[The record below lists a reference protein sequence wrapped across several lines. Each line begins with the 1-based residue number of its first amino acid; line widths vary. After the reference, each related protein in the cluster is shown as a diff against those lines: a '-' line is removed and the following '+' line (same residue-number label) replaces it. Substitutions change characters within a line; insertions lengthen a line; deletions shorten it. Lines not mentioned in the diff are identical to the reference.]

1 MTIAKRSENEKKKGS
16 VLCTKAFHQVNSQ
29 PISRLFAVVD
39 YALQDLRCGGET
51 EIYIV
56 TDYCSGLRNFKY
68 YDRNIEVSIV
78 EEFDDNL
85 TELYFYVILA
95 VFADPSKRIIRKV
108 VRSLVQSFKSED
120 IEEDKGRFI
129 NLSPWLNAIV
139 SCLVAAGKR
148 QSALSWMLSAAS
160 SRDSSHSSSNATSE
174 NTSASNSSSNAIP
187 ANLPQSSSNAES
199 G

>member
-1 MTIAKRSENEKKKGS
+1 MQRIADNITTVSRDFSTCSILSSILIQVFLLGMTIAKRSENEKKKGS

-95 VFADPSKRIIRKV
+95 VSNLHHYKNNV
-108 VRSLVQSFKSED
+108 SLPVTFRLFS
-120 IEEDKGRFI
+120 
-129 NLSPWLNAIV
+129 L
-139 SCLVAAGKR
+139 
-148 QSALSWMLSAAS
+148 
-160 SRDSSHSSSNATSE
+160 
-174 NTSASNSSSNAIP
+174 
-187 ANLPQSSSNAES
+187 
-199 G
+199 

>member
-1 MTIAKRSENEKKKGS
+1 MSLSYSLQNHWFWGVFEARRS
-16 VLCTKAFHQVNSQ
+16 VLLGTPRRTTFYERVILVLVSNIVHQFSNVLTINKDVTNPGSYVTKGVSPSSSLH
-29 PISRLFAVVD
+29 
-39 YALQDLRCGGET
+39 
-51 EIYIV
+51 
-56 TDYCSGLRNFKY
+56 SGL
-68 YDRNIEVSIV
+68 
-78 EEFDDNL
+78 
-85 TELYFYVILA
+85 TMQQLA

-120 IEEDKGRFI
+120 IEEDKERFI

-187 ANLPQSSSNAES
+187 ANLPQSSSNAKS